1 MKAKWVRIEL
11 RKVETL
17 PGGGLANTFFDFVG
31 QSPVNLWQSGDEYST
46 LSTVRSQVIP
56 GLFDRLS
63 FPQQDFPFSIR
74 IPESIPPSIALEK
87 GGMSLS
93 HVPSLRS
100 FTHYR
105 SRNQVRTHCYALHQ
119 GKEASFVV
127 TLYANTC

>member
-1 MKAKWVRIEL
+1 MQAIEVRVGPGGVKAKWVRIEL

-46 LSTVRSQVIP
+46 LSTVRSQLIP

-87 GGMSLS
+87 GGM
-93 HVPSLRS
+93 
-100 FTHYR
+100 
-105 SRNQVRTHCYALHQ
+105 
-119 GKEASFVV
+119 
-127 TLYANTC
+127 